1 MFLCGGAI
9 EKEAVSLTR
18 ARARLPATTPTRPPP
33 NCRVPSLTP
42 HPSQP
47 PKQRRRLAHSANNA
61 KPAAARA
68 LVVAAAGPYPRAPR
82 STASSSSPS
91 PHPRSSSSGNLR
103 GSRSTM
109 STAATPGPGGRPID
123 MAPFVPAV
131 AFEPPSLAKLSASS
145 APAADFDGDLLVVAV
160 TEDDLDVQRD
170 PASKAALSA
179 ALKSSSAA
187 LADLD
192 KALAGAVAEILA
204 SGGFDGKPGAPS
216 KCLRLFGAAKGPKHV
231 ALIGLGKAEKLND
244 STANGAA
251 AAGGSAFATA
261 GGAVASLCKAQR
273 LRTAALAFPTA
284 PSGSVTPAA
293 VQRAA
298 MSALVGAYEST
309 RFKSAS
315 PPAPRLEA
323 LTLLSPAADDAA
335 LEAAAANAAGN
346 LLARYLVEAPP
357 NVCTPTHIADAAKHI
372 ATLCP
377 GKFTLKVLEA
387 DDCAKM
393 GMGCFLGVSEASLEP
408 PKFIHLT
415 YKSGPSAAQKPV
427 AIVGKG
433 LTFDSGGYNLKAG
446 PGSMIELMKFDMGG
460 AAATLGAARV
470 LAGTQPEG
478 VECHFIIASCENMVG
493 GKGLR
498 PGDILTS
505 AKGKTVEINNTDA
518 EGRLTLCDAMW
529 YAQHKAGA
537 KAVVDIATLTGAC
550 MVALGTEVA
559 AVYSPSDSFA
569 GSVMGAA
576 KQAGERVWRMPLEAS
591 YFEGLKSPVADM
603 RNTAGRFGGS
613 ITAAL
618 FLQQFV
624 EEGVDWAHLDIAGP
638 VWSEKEGLP
647 TGFGANLLAQWAAS
661 TGKA

>member
-1 MFLCGGAI
+1 VA
-9 EKEAVSLTR
+9 AT
-18 ARARLPATTPTRPPP
+18 ARALAAAAAVPPTAARAAAPAAT
-33 NCRVPSLTP
+33 L
-42 HPSQP
+42 
-47 PKQRRRLAHSANNA
+47 RLAHRPSVRRQQ
-61 KPAAARA
+61 RA
-68 LVVAAAGPYPRAPR
+68 MA
-82 STASSSSPS
+82 T
-91 PHPRSSSSGNLR
+91 N
-103 GSRSTM
+103 
-109 STAATPGPGGRPID
+109 ATPGPGGRAID

-131 AFEPPSLAKLSASS
+131 AFEPPKLASLDSA
-145 APAADFDGDLLVVAV
+145 AGAGAAAADYGGDLLVVAV
-160 TEDDLDVQRD
+160 AEDDLDVERD

-179 ALKSSSAA
+179 KIAGSAPALAA
-187 LADLD
+187 LDA
-192 KALAGAVAEILA
+192 ALGGALAEILA
-204 SGGFDGKPGAPS
+204 GGGFDGKPGAPS
-216 KCLRLFGAAKGPKHV
+216 KCLRLFGQAKGPRHV
-231 ALIGLGKAEKLND
+231 ALVGLGKADKLAAAAAAAGSPD
-244 STANGAA
+244 GALSGANGA
-251 AAGGSAFATA
+251 AAGGSAFAGA
-261 GGAVASLCKAQR
+261 GAGVAALCKQNR
-273 LRTAALAFPTA
+273 LRAAALAFPTA
-284 PSGSVTPAA
+284 PAA
-293 VQRAA
+293 ALSASSAVSVQRAA
-298 MSALVGAYEST
+298 SAALVGAYEST
-309 RFKSAS
+309 RFKSAA

-323 LTLLSPAADDAA
+323 LTFLGLPADADAA
-335 LEAAAANAAGN
+335 GALARASAAAAGN

-357 NVCTPTHIADAAKHI
+357 NVCTPTHLADAARHI
-372 ATLCP
+372 AALAP
-377 GKFTLKVLEA
+377 GKFELKVLEA
-387 DDCAKM
+387 ADCAAM

-415 YKSGPSAAQKPV
+415 YKSGGGSSKAATPV

-460 AAATLGAARV
+460 AAATLGAARA
-470 LAGTQPEG
+470 LAGTQPDG
-478 VECHFIIASCENMVG
+478 VEVHFIVASCENMVG

-550 MVALGTEVA
+550 MVALGTEVG
-559 AVYSPSDSFA
+559 AVYSPSDAFA
-569 GSVMGAA
+569 AGVMASA
-576 KQAGERVWRMPLEAS
+576 RLAGERVWRMPLEAS

-638 VWSEKEGLP
+638 VWSEKEQLP
-647 TGFGANLLAQWAAS
+647 TGFGAGLLAAWASTPYAPAAAS
-661 TGKA
+661 K

>member
-1 MFLCGGAI
+1 M
-9 EKEAVSLTR
+9 STR
-18 ARARLPATTPTRPPP
+18 A
-33 NCRVPSLTP
+33 
-42 HPSQP
+42 
-47 PKQRRRLAHSANNA
+47 
-61 KPAAARA
+61 
-68 LVVAAAGPYPRAPR
+68 
-82 STASSSSPS
+82 TA
-91 PHPRSSSSGNLR
+91 
-103 GSRSTM
+103 
-109 STAATPGPGGRPID
+109 GPGGRPID

-131 AFEPPSLAKLSASS
+131 AFEPPSLAALSATD
-145 APAADFDGDLLVVAV
+145 AALSPSDYDGDLLVIAV
-160 TEDDLDVQRD
+160 SEDDLDVQRD
-170 PASKAALSA
+170 PASKAAVSA
-179 ALKSSSAA
+179 KITASALTE
-187 LADLD
+187 LD
-192 KALAGAVAEILA
+192 KALGGAIAEILA
-204 SGGFDGKPGAPS
+204 AGGFDGKPGAPS
-216 KCLRLFGAAKGPKHV
+216 KCLRLFGASKGPKHV
-231 ALIGLGKAEKLND
+231 ALVGLGKSEKLT
-244 STANGAA
+244 SGADAGSVGA
-251 AAGGSAFATA
+251 AAGGSPFASA
-261 GGAVASLCKAQR
+261 GAAAATLCKAQR
-273 LRTAALAFPTA
+273 VKSAALSFPTA
-284 PSGSVTPAA
+284 PEASLTPSA

-298 MSALVGAYEST
+298 SAALIGAYEST

-315 PPAPRLEA
+315 PPAPRLDA
-323 LTLLSPAADDAA
+323 LTFLLPASSSASANASAA
-335 LEAAAANAAGN
+335 LRAASANAAGN

-357 NVCTPTHIADAAKHI
+357 NVCTPTHLADAAKHV
-372 ATLCP
+372 ASLAP
-377 GKFTLKVLEA
+377 EKFSLKVLEA
-387 DDCAKM
+387 SDCAKL

-415 YKSGPSAAQKPV
+415 YKSGSSPATKPV

-529 YAQHKAGA
+529 YAQKEAGA

-559 AVYSPSDSFA
+559 ACYSPSDSFA
-569 GSVMGAA
+569 AQVMGAA
-576 KQAGERVWRMPLEAS
+576 KTAGEKLWRMPLEAS
-591 YFEGLKSPVADM
+591 YFDGLKSPVADM